1 VLHARVS
8 LTVDIDADKQ
18 SAINLFLGVHEHHGH
33 VVHSRGS
40 YQQWYQPHN
49 LETAYTLD
57 ECLHALHDFVIYRG
71 DFWSEYY
78 RPLLFTSLG
87 KHFAYCMN
95 TLKAP
100 GKFMNGGGYSPFLL
114 SNPNTVHQP
123 RLMAGVRRWIGNQA
137 QSHSDIVIK
146 SMHTTNMDARSQ
158 SHNKAETHT
167 QTTGVLASQLLN
179 PQVPQEELLEY
190 HRYIDK
196 DQLIHDAMQ
205 SEAEATDQLLYMKC
219 IEKNAG
225 KGELVS
231 ANGIVE
237 LYERYILSA
246 SGDWMSTL
254 ADTYT
259 YTQWLA
265 EVVTV

>member
-1 VLHARVS
+1 
-8 LTVDIDADKQ
+8 
-18 SAINLFLGVHEHHGH
+18 
-33 VVHSRGS
+33 
-40 YQQWYQPHN
+40 
-49 LETAYTLD
+49 
-57 ECLHALHDFVIYRG
+57 
-71 DFWSEYY
+71 
-78 RPLLFTSLG
+78 
-87 KHFAYCMN
+87 
-95 TLKAP
+95 
-100 GKFMNGGGYSPFLL
+100 
-114 SNPNTVHQP
+114 
-123 RLMAGVRRWIGNQA
+123 
-137 QSHSDIVIK
+137 
-146 SMHTTNMDARSQ
+146 
-158 SHNKAETHT
+158 
-167 QTTGVLASQLLN
+167 
-179 PQVPQEELLEY
+179 
-190 HRYIDK
+190 
-196 DQLIHDAMQ
+196 MQ